1 MILQDLSEPVDN
13 CALFRDTADKDFPYV
28 ITMCTLREIPNFVER
43 IVSTKFWVI
52 RPKLCGHCAFQQNF
66 HTRILDETVIFY
78 AVAVSL
84 WKGTS
89 LYHSML
95 RWKLANWRYPVKY
108 YLTKS
113 DYSIEPFS
121 TIVLIYLN
129 DLIYMTGNIPRFSF
143 QVIAKYV
150 NNL

>member
-1 MILQDLSEPVDN
+1 
-13 CALFRDTADKDFPYV
+13 
-28 ITMCTLREIPNFVER
+28 
-43 IVSTKFWVI
+43 
-52 RPKLCGHCAFQQNF
+52 
-66 HTRILDETVIFY
+66 
-78 AVAVSL
+78 
-84 WKGTS
+84 
-89 LYHSML
+89 ML